1 MESINDLKITNH
13 PEFDRIKK
21 ISVAINERV
30 RLMIQETYDFSDI
43 NFDNIEQVYNYN
55 ITGIKS
61 FAETKEHLISRG
73 MSVTL
78 AEKLLNNYLKKIEIS
93 C

>member
-43 NFDNIEQVYNYN
+43 NFDNIE
-55 ITGIKS
+55 
-61 FAETKEHLISRG
+61 
-73 MSVTL
+73 
-78 AEKLLNNYLKKIEIS
+78 
-93 C
+93 